1 MNLKFFKVLRQSFAG
16 TVLLF
21 CGFIGIG
28 TSLVLFL
35 SSCIG
40 YLPYSDRPGP
50 GWRGGIHLPSWA
62 EFLTYISFAPW
73 LAYFCLFFG
82 IGLFVLS
89 LILGIAST
97 PRWLNRMLGGIFAAL
112 SAGIAILAGGW
123 YFALAEIGPVAAL
136 ILGLLYGIF
145 LFPRFIHSRQKP
157 ISIWMRIGSVSCAS
171 ILFFYWIVSP
181 FLPKKPIPNVNYD
194 LIRVTSGDKPIVT
207 AAYLGTDIASELG
220 KLNLRGET
228 HGGIGGSSSFGQNVP
243 YIDVELIALEPI
255 SREAKLDIPE
265 AGYVVYVLKGG
276 VWSSYPSI
284 SKKDG
289 RILTIKPGIDVR
301 YDGGQVKLSKQDRF
315 NAFTWY
321 PVIPKGQ

>member
-1 MNLKFFKVLRQSFAG
+1 
-16 TVLLF
+16 
-21 CGFIGIG
+21 
-28 TSLVLFL
+28 
-35 SSCIG
+35 
-40 YLPYSDRPGP
+40 
-50 GWRGGIHLPSWA
+50 
-62 EFLTYISFAPW
+62 
-73 LAYFCLFFG
+73 
-82 IGLFVLS
+82 
-89 LILGIAST
+89 
-97 PRWLNRMLGGIFAAL
+97 
-112 SAGIAILAGGW
+112 
-123 YFALAEIGPVAAL
+123 
-136 ILGLLYGIF
+136 
-145 LFPRFIHSRQKP
+145 
-157 ISIWMRIGSVSCAS
+157 
-171 ILFFYWIVSP
+171 
-181 FLPKKPIPNVNYD
+181 
-194 LIRVTSGDKPIVT
+194 VTSGDKPIVT